1 MEEKRKRKDKGK
13 KKEFVD
19 KKGNGRQK
27 SEMGRKKEWF
37 RNKDFGRSFSN
48 WAWEGWSLEQYTPLL
63 LLTCA
68 SFPSSPPRNE
78 SCTPRSLGHRKT
90 RNIYFDRC
98 EIIFGGKSIKH
109 IPSCCKWQIVN
120 SNGSETLDRTKMRV
134 RTLILPIIRVPSLW
148 VKWRYVP

>member
-1 MEEKRKRKDKGK
+1 MYCHRDFFFLGGGVTHPHPPHSPRQRTMLISKRGKKMEEKRKRRDKGK

-19 KKGNGRQK
+19 KKGNGRQN

-90 RNIYFDRC
+90 RNIYFYRFK
-98 EIIFGGKSIKH
+98 IVFGGKSIKH
-109 IPSCCKWQIVN
+109 ISCCKWHC
-120 SNGSETLDRTKMRV
+120 
-134 RTLILPIIRVPSLW
+134 
-148 VKWRYVP
+148 